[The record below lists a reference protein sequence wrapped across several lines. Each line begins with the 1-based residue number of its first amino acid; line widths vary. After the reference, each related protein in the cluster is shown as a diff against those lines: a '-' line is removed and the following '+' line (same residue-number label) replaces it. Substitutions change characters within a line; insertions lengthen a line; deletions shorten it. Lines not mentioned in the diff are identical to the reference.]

1 MPPSK
6 TPSSRSSRKARSN
19 ERQMSRPGS
28 TLWLA
33 RHEMRLSWRDWIWLI
48 TGGHSRRAVTA
59 GLVFVVF
66 VIFLRALAY
75 VMLGSAAERADVAD
89 KEVLLT
95 ITGSL
100 AMSSSLMLSQALES
114 VTRGFYARGDLDLI
128 LASPVSAWR
137 LFAGRIGAMA
147 AAVAVQALLLASPF
161 VNMLA
166 WRGGAHWLSAY
177 AVTLALAMDA
187 VAISVVLTVA
197 LFRAI
202 GPRRTRF
209 VAQILA
215 AIIGAAF
222 VIGAQFAA
230 IASMGTMS
238 RTAMLQSAA
247 LARFAPEIG
256 SLLWWPARAVL
267 GGPLAL
273 ATLCGLSV
281 IALAAVIAVCA
292 PRFGRLAL
300 AAGAVA
306 QETTPRKRRSA
317 RFHAAAPEQALRRK
331 EWVLLLRDPWLM
343 SQTLMQ
349 LLYLLPAAFLLSRNF
364 YDGGGASSLLVPI
377 LIMAAGQ
384 LGGGLAWLAV
394 SGEDAPDLIASAP
407 VSRARVL
414 RAKIEAVLGGIAAV
428 FAPFVVA
435 LALFAPFAAVVAAGG
450 IAIAAG
456 SATAIQFW
464 FRAQARRSLFRR
476 RQVSSR
482 LATFSEALSS
492 IGLAGTGALAAT
504 GARLALIPGLLV
516 LAIIGG
522 AWLISPVRSPAVV

>member
-1 MPPSK
+1 MI
-6 TPSSRSSRKARSN
+6 
-19 ERQMSRPGS
+19 RPGT

-33 RHEMRLSWRDWIWLI
+33 RHEARLSWRDWIYLI
-48 TGGHSRRAVTA
+48 TGGHSRRVVTS
-59 GLVFVVF
+59 GLVFIVF
-66 VIFLRALAY
+66 VLFLHALAY
-75 VMLGSAAERADVAD
+75 GMLGSSADLAGIAD
-89 KEVLLT
+89 KEVLVV

-137 LFAGRIGAMA
+137 LFAVRIMAMA
-147 AAVAVQALLLASPF
+147 GAVAAQSLVLAAPF
-161 VNMLA
+161 VNVLV
-166 WRGGAHWLSAY
+166 WRGGAHWLGAY
-177 AVTLALAMDA
+177 AVTIALAMDA
-187 VAISVVLTVA
+187 VAISVALTVV

-209 VAQILA
+209 VAQVLA

-222 VIGAQFAA
+222 VIAAQFAA
-230 IASMGTMS
+230 ILSFGTIS
-238 RTAMLQSAA
+238 RPAALQSAV
-247 LARFAPEIG
+247 LAQFAPELASI
-256 SLLWWPARAVL
+256 LWWPARAVL
-267 GGPLAL
+267 GGSLAL
-273 ATLCGLSV
+273 IAVCGLSI
-281 IALAAVIAVCA
+281 IALAGVIAA
-292 PRFGRLAL
+292 FAARFGPIAL

-306 QETTPRKRRSA
+306 HDTGTRRRRPA
-317 RFHAAAPEQALRRK
+317 RFHDSGPEQALRRK
-331 EWVLLLRDPWLM
+331 EWILLLRDPWLM

-349 LLYLLPAAFLLSRNF
+349 LLYLLPPAFLLWRS
-364 YDGGGASSLLVPI
+364 YQGSGGASALLVPI

-394 SGEDAPDLIASAP
+394 SGEDAPELVASAP

-428 FAPFVVA
+428 FGPFVVA
-435 LALFAPFAAVVAAGG
+435 LTLFAPFSALVAACG
-450 IAIAAG
+450 IAISAG

-482 LATFSEALSS
+482 LATFAEALSS
-492 IGLAGTGALAAT
+492 IGWAGTGALAAT
-504 GARLALIPGLLV
+504 GTWLAIIPGILV
-516 LAIIGG
+516 LAIIAG
-522 AWLISPVRSPAVV
+522 AWLISPVRSPSLV